1 MAVDYSKSNDEYT
14 YLSVRDFSQ
23 LIGKSTTHVYNMIA
37 KGEVETVP
45 FQRGKYNGYII
56 KIRK

>member
-1 MAVDYSKSNDEYT
+1 MDYSKSNDEYR
-14 YLSVRDFSQ
+14 YLSVSEFAQ

-45 FQRGKYNGYII
+45 FQRGQYNGYII
-56 KIRK
+56 KIKK